1 MAQEIIGIKIVVGGQ
16 EKILSSIGEIRKEL
30 KEAQFDVLKFSEKF
44 GASSKEAIE
53 AAKRVA
59 QLKDAIGDA
68 KALTDAFN
76 PDAKFK
82 ALTASLSGVAG
93 GFGAVQGAMAL
104 FGVESENVQ
113 KTLLK
118 VQSAM
123 AISQGLQAVGES
135 IDSFKQ
141 LGAVI
146 KNSTIYQKANNAATE
161 AAAVVQKL
169 FTGSVDKT
177 STGFKNLKVAMAA
190 TGIGLLI
197 ASVTYL
203 ISNFEELSDAIS
215 GTTDIEKE
223 HRKAQEEVTKAT
235 ADFNVK
241 LYSVQSA
248 LEAAKKGTISKKDA
262 LKEYNDK
269 LGDTVGY
276 ADSLEQ
282 AESLMASNTANV
294 IKSIRLRAEA
304 QALYSI
310 AAEKAAKAIEL
321 QEQNIDVNSTV
332 GSAVNEIRKQLETS
346 ANNLKNR
353 GDELT
358 KEALEL
364 NNKKVKGAAEKPKEE
379 TDEEKARKAKAA
391 ADKARELREQRLA
404 EEEEE
409 RKRAIAK
416 ELQDELDFFEKRQ
429 AQRKSFALTAVGIDG
444 LTDAEREKKRE
455 DDDKRKAYFDKKAQD
470 LTEQMQTNGLGRL
483 LAIKATAIVAEQKQ
497 DEDNLAAKQRINQL
511 EIDAKQAQ
519 IETLKGFIGN
529 LGAAFEQG
537 TVASK
542 TAAIAEIGINT
553 ALGYI
558 QGLDIA
564 QKGAKGTGPLAPF
577 TMPIFYASQIL
588 AVIGAVGKAK
598 QALSGVK
605 GGGGVGGTIA
615 PPSLNTAS
623 PMTPAIPTAQTTN
636 ISQQSIN
643 QLGNQAVKAYVIESD
658 VTSNQQRIEAIRQ
671 RARFS

>member
-1 MAQEIIGIKIVVGGQ
+1 MAENLNLNVKVDTSQADT
-16 EKILSSIGEIRKEL
+16 SIGSL
-30 KEAQFDVLKFSEKF
+30 KKQLREAQQEVMALADKF
-44 GASSKEAIE
+44 GATSKEAVN
-53 AAKRVA
+53 AAKKA
-59 QLKDAIGDA
+59 AELKDRIGDA
-68 KALTDAFN
+68 KALTDAYN
-76 PDAKFK
+76 PDQKFK
-82 ALTASLSGVAG
+82 ALTASLSGLAG

-104 FGVESENVQ
+104 FGAESEDVQ

-123 AISQGLQAVGES
+123 AISQGLNAVGDS
-135 IDSFKQ
+135 IDSFKT
-141 LGAVI
+141 LGKQISQTTVF
-146 KNSTIYQKANNAATE
+146 QKANNAATE

-197 ASVTYL
+197 AGVTYL

-215 GTTDIEKE
+215 GTTEIEKE

-276 ADSLEQ
+276 AGSLEQ
-282 AESLMASNTANV
+282 AESLMAANTENV

-332 GSAVNEIRKQLETS
+332 GSAVNEVRKQLETS
-346 ANNLKNR
+346 SNNLKNR

-358 KEALEL
+358 KQALEL
-364 NNKKVKGAAEKPKEE
+364 DSKKVKGLAEKPKEE

-391 ADKARELREQRLA
+391 ADKARELRQQKLA

-409 RKRAIAK
+409 RKKAIAK
-416 ELQDELDFFEKRQ
+416 ELQDELDAFEKRQ
-429 AQRKSFALTAVGIDG
+429 ALFKKFALTSVGKDG
-444 LTDAEREKKRE
+444 LTDAEREKKKQ
-455 DDDKRKAYFDKKAQD
+455 DDAKIKEAEEKRNQE
-470 LTEQMQTNGLGRL
+470 LIEESHRSGLGKL
-483 LAIKATAIVAEQKQ
+483 LDIQAAAIVAEQQQEK
-497 DEDNLAAKQRINQL
+497 DNYEAKKRINEL
-511 EIDAKQAQ
+511 EVDAKQAQ